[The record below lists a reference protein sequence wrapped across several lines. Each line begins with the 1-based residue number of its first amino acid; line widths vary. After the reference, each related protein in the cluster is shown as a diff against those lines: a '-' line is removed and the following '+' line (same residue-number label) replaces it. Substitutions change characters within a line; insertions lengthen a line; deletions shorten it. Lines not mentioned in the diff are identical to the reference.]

1 MLAENLDKIVCV
13 TNRKL
18 CEIPLERQLERLV
31 NRGITRIILRE
42 KDLAEEEYSALAEK
56 ALKIAGI
63 DLYIHNFSDTARK
76 LGVKKIHLPFDK
88 LTREICAEFEVVG
101 ASVHSA
107 EEAVFAEK
115 LGADYVTAGHI
126 FATDCKMGLPP
137 RGLEFLEKVC
147 ENVQIPVLAIGGIT
161 RENMMSAIGAGA
173 AGVCVMSGLMNNAFF
188 DENKFCQ
195 SCL

>member
-42 KDLAEEEYSALAEK
+42 KDLTEEEYSALAEK

-76 LGVKKIHLPFDK
+76 LGVKKIHLPLNK

-115 LGADYVTAGHI
+115 LGAGYVTAGHI
-126 FATDCKMGLPP
+126 FATDCKKGLPP
-137 RGLEFLEKVC
+137 RGLGFLEKVC

>member
-42 KDLAEEEYSALAEK
+42 KDLTEEEYSALAEK

-76 LGVKKIHLPFDK
+76 LGVKKIHLPLNK

-115 LGADYVTAGHI
+115 LGAGYVTAGHI
-126 FATDCKMGLPP
+126 FATDCKKGLPP
-137 RGLEFLEKVC
+137 RGLGFLEKVC

-161 RENMMSAIGAGA
+161 LENMMSAIGAGA

-188 DENKFCQ
+188 E
-195 SCL
+195 